1 MLLARDAEGYANL
14 CRLLSELH
22 CRGDFDLAAALAH
35 YRRGLTILSDQ
46 AELLA
51 PLRRRER
58 EHLYVELSPGHQL
71 HRALALARE
80 LGLPPVATSRA
91 LLLEPEDFKLHRV
104 LRAIALNTKLSRLTP
119 ADTARDTDLLLPPD
133 KLAEFFPHCPQ
144 ALGNSL
150 EIAAACRSDWDFSA
164 TIFPAFAGL
173 SHAAAYAQLAERARH
188 GALWRYGAI
197 DQRVEAR
204 LEKELAIIRAKGFA
218 DYFLV
223 VEEIARQSPRTC
235 GRGSA
240 AASLVAYCLGITHVD
255 PLAHNLF
262 FERFLHAGRS
272 DPPDI
277 DIDFPWD
284 ERDAVLDFAFARYG
298 AQRAAMV
305 ANQIGFKGRSALREV
320 AKVFGLPDAEIK
332 RLTERI
338 SGYWKAE
345 QTAGAVVAIPSS
357 PGRNSARTGRRSCA
371 LPSVSAPSCATCRCT
386 AAGW

>member
-1 MLLARDAEGYANL
+1 M
-14 CRLLSELH
+14 
-22 CRGDFDLAAALAH
+22 
-35 YRRGLTILSDQ
+35 
-46 AELLA
+46 
-51 PLRRRER
+51 
-58 EHLYVELSPGHQL
+58 
-71 HRALALARE
+71 
-80 LGLPPVATSRA
+80 
-91 LLLEPEDFKLHRV
+91 
-104 LRAIALNTKLSRLTP
+104 
-119 ADTARDTDLLLPPD
+119 
-133 KLAEFFPHCPQ
+133 
-144 ALGNSL
+144 
-150 EIAAACRSDWDFSA
+150 
-164 TIFPAFAGL
+164 
-173 SHAAAYAQLAERARH
+173 
-188 GALWRYGAI
+188 
-197 DQRVEAR
+197 EAR
-204 LEKELAIIRAKGFA
+204 LQKELAIIRAKGFA

-255 PLAHNLF
+255 PIQHNLF

-345 QTAGAVVAIPSS
+345 QTAGAVAAIPSS
-357 PGRNSARTGRRSCA
+357 PGRSSARTGRRSCA
-371 LPSVSAPSCATCRCT
+371 SPAASAPSCAISPST